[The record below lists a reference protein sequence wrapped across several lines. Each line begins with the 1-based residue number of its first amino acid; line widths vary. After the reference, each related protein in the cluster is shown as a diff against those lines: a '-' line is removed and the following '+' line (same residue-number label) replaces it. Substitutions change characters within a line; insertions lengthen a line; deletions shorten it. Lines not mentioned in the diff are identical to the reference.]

1 MAVDL
6 LTKRVPASEI
16 RGAIFVPPSMPVLI
30 PARAEDIAKLE
41 AAKGNYPLW
50 HTHLS
55 GPKRSR
61 QEEEWYWSLL
71 GVVGDGLGKHP
82 NTLHF
87 ELRFLAGKIR
97 QIIESDL
104 LGPHADLKST
114 RDMDYD
120 EYHAYVVLAVD
131 ILFTRYLQNVRRKN
145 ILDEVYRKTGVH
157 TPM

>member
-6 LTKRVPASEI
+6 LTKRVPASEA
-16 RGAIFVPPSMPVLI
+16 AIIVPPATPVLV
-30 PARAEDIAKLE
+30 PGRAEDIAKLDQV
-41 AAKGNYPLW
+41 KSNYPLW

-71 GVVGDGLGKHP
+71 GVAGDGLGMHP

-87 ELRFLAGKIR
+87 ELRFLAGKIQ
-97 QIIESDL
+97 QIIQSDL
-104 LGPHADLKST
+104 LGTHLKLTST
-114 RDMDYD
+114 TQMDHD

-131 ILFTRYLQNVRRKN
+131 ILFSRYLPEIRRQD
-145 ILDEVYRKTGVH
+145 IYQRVLELTGIRR
-157 TPM
+157 